1 MLVSWFSRVAKIWRA
16 ALLEL
21 EPTFHSV
28 YNFSSLHTRLS
39 IRITQFLHNNN
50 NNTTTT
56 TTNNNNNN
64 NKNYNYNINNS
75 NNNSYNIIVIIRVV
89 VTVIIL

>member
-50 NNTTTT
+50 NTNN
-56 TTNNNNNN
+56 NNNNNN
-64 NKNYNYNINNS
+64 NKNYNYNKNNS
-75 NNNSYNIIVIIRVV
+75 NNNKYNIIVIIRVV